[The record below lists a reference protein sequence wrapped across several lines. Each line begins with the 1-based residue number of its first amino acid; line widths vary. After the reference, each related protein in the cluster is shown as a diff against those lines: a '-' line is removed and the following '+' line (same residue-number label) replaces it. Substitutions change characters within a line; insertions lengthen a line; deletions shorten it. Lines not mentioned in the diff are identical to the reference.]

1 MVSKLL
7 LAITN
12 FLTTPR
18 ISEHVLDVL
27 DVYIRLV
34 NADR

>member
-7 LAITN
+7 LAIIN

-18 ISEHVLDVL
+18 ISEHVLDVY
-27 DVYIRLV
+27 VYIRLV